1 MRFLSTTKSLV
12 RGGVVLLAVIILTSI
27 SIDATD
33 SFRNSQSALGI
44 IASKLM
50 NPSCLTG
57 TTPMVSGDKTL
68 CVDIYEASV
77 GKNCT
82 VAVPQ
87 SEIDTA
93 TNANDADCRA
103 ESVPDVLPWRFVTV
117 MQADQLCARSHKRLL
132 TALEWYTA
140 ARGTPDG
147 KTNCVL
153 AGALQKT
160 GSKSLCK
167 SGIEAF
173 DMIGNVWEL
182 VSESIIDGIVQGEPL
197 PAAGY
202 VAAVTPDGLPQKTA
216 VAPNVIYNKDY
227 FWSEASGTFALMRGG
242 YYGSGED
249 GGMYSSHADI
259 EQGFS
264 STAVGFRCVSAL
276 SDTR

>member
-1 MRFLSTTKSLV
+1 MYFIATTKSLG
-12 RGGVVLLAVIILTSI
+12 RGALVVLAVILLTSV

-33 SFRNSQSALGI
+33 SFRNSQSALSLVV
-44 IASKLM
+44 SKLTT
-50 NPSCLTG
+50 PSCPSG
-57 TTPMVSGDKTL
+57 TAPMVSGDKTL
-68 CVDIYEASV
+68 CVDLYEASV
-77 GKNCT
+77 GTNCT

-93 TNANDADCRA
+93 TNANDADCTPR
-103 ESVPDVLPWRFVTV
+103 SVPDVLPWRFVTEV
-117 MQADQLCARSHKRLL
+117 QADQLCARSHKRLM

-147 KTNCVL
+147 DTNCVIS
-153 AGALQKT
+153 GGSLQKT
-160 GSKSLCK
+160 GSAPTCK
-167 SGIEAF
+167 SGIGAF

-182 VSESIIDGIVQGEPL
+182 VSASIVDGRVDGNPL

-216 VAPNVIYNKDY
+216 PAPNVIYNKDY
-227 FWSEASGTFALMRGG
+227 FWSESSGTYALMRGG

-264 STAVGFRCVSAL
+264 STAVGFRCVSVL
-276 SDTR
+276 